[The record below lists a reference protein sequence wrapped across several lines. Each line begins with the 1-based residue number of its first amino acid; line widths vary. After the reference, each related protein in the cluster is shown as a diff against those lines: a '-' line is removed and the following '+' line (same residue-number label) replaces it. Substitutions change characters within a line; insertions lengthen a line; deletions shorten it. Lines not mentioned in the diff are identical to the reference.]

1 MAGSELDEKR
11 KRAEAALR
19 ASEERYRSLVE
30 STYDSIYTVNREGK
44 YLFANE
50 KMLSVLGLPREKV
63 VGRHYSAFLSGESAK
78 EFDEK
83 VKQVFENGKPVTYE
97 CRSKGDVWLLRTLS
111 PIKDSETGEITAVTG
126 ITKSITELKQAGEAL
141 QKERDR
147 AQMYLDVAGVAL
159 VVIDADQKVSLI
171 NKKGCD
177 ILGYNENEI
186 ICKNWFDSFIV
197 ERDRAEVKAV
207 FDKLMTGEIEPVE
220 YFENSVLTKS
230 GEEKLLA
237 WHNVPLKD
245 EKGKILATISS
256 GEDITE
262 RKRAEDQIKAALKE
276 KEVLLREI
284 HHRVKN
290 NLQVV
295 SSLLN
300 LQARAA
306 KDKGIKDILAESRN
320 RINAMALIHSQLYE
334 NSDLSAINMKGFV
347 AKLLGPILQS
357 YPVQDTKITSIV
369 HIDDYPL
376 PIAIAVPLGLIVN
389 ELLSNAFKHAF
400 VNRKE
405 GKIEVV
411 LRASEE
417 GVVSLAVSDDGVGL
431 PEGFD
436 IKASE
441 RLGLHVVKILVEDQ
455 LEGNLEVVRDKG
467 TTFKIEFKLPNE

>member
-1 MAGSELDEKR
+1 MLRSELDEKC
-11 KRAEAALR
+11 KRAQAALQ

-30 STYDSIYTVNREGK
+30 STDDSIYTVNREGK
-44 YLFANE
+44 YLFANV
-50 KMLSVLGLPREKV
+50 KMLSVLGLPLQKV
-63 VGRHYSAFLSGESAK
+63 VGRHYSAFISGESAK
-78 EFDEK
+78 EFSERLN
-83 VKQVFENGKPVTYE
+83 QVFEYGKPVTYE

-111 PIKDSETGEITAVTG
+111 PIKDPETGEITAVTG
-126 ITKSITELKQAGEAL
+126 ITKSITEQKQAEEAL

-171 NKKGCD
+171 NKKGCE
-177 ILGYNENEI
+177 ILGHNENEI
-186 ICKNWFDSFIV
+186 IGKNWFDSFIV
-197 ERDRAEVKAV
+197 ELDRAEVKAV
-207 FDKLMTGEIEPVE
+207 FDKLMVGEIEPVE
-220 YFENSVLTKS
+220 YFENHVLTKS
-230 GEEKLLA
+230 GEEKLIA

-245 EKGKILATISS
+245 EKGHIPATISS

-262 RKRAEDQIKAALKE
+262 RKRAEDLIKAALKE

-306 KDKGIKDILAESRN
+306 KDKGITDILAESRN

-347 AKLLGPILQS
+347 DKLLGHILQS
-357 YPVQDTKITSIV
+357 YPVQDTKISSIIHV
-369 HIDDYPL
+369 ADYPL
-376 PIAIAVPLGLIVN
+376 PISIAVPLGLIVN

-405 GKIEVV
+405 GMIEVV

-417 GVVSLAVSDDGVGL
+417 GVLSLTVSDDGVGL
-431 PEGFD
+431 PERFD
-436 IKASE
+436 FKTSE
-441 RLGLHVVKILVEDQ
+441 SLGLHVVKILVEDQ
-455 LEGNLEVVRDKG
+455 LDGNMEVVRDKG
-467 TTFKIEFKLPNE
+467 TTFKIEFKVAKE